1 MPNYLRNREKK
12 SYISNTNRK
21 IGMLTSNPLVN
32 IPLSLLPITSAQ
44 RLSIWCMQEA
54 VVIQW
59 RFSMKQ
65 EQHYSNY
72 NSMPKKQLSI
82 AMCSTVKYMQPPPN
96 HRSAPKH
103 TLKGA
108 QHCTGCC

>member
-1 MPNYLRNREKK
+1 
-12 SYISNTNRK
+12 
-21 IGMLTSNPLVN
+21 MLTSNPLVD

-59 RFSMKQ
+59 RLSIEQ

-72 NSMPKKQLSI
+72 NSMPKKQSSL
-82 AMCSTVKYMQPPPN
+82 
-96 HRSAPKH
+96 
-103 TLKGA
+103 
-108 QHCTGCC
+108 